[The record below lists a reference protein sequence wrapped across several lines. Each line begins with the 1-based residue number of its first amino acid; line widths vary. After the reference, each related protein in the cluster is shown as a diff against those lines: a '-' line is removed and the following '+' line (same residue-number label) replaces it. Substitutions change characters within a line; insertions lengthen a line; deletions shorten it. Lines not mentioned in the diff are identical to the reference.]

1 MHKIDFK
8 LNTFN
13 ETSINFLS
21 HWLMKV
27 EYTQNLDN
35 IYTLILISMTFKI
48 TVY

>member
-13 ETSINFLS
+13 ETIIKLLS
-21 HWLMKV
+21 QWLMKV

-35 IYTLILISMTFKI
+35 IYIDFD
-48 TVY
+48 